1 VFGISGFEF
10 LIIAGFILLV
20 FGPEKI
26 PDMAKTFGRAM
37 KQFNKAKSDMETVVR
52 MEMWQ
57 ADQKSPDSP
66 FKPKENP
73 LERLAAA
80 TKAQQ
85 ESDAAK
91 PSEGEAEEAA
101 LDAENADAS
110 AVDAAAPTTPD
121 TPAASTAPAPK
132 TAPDKEPPVA
142 QAVEGEGRRT
152 PSTVATALFEDDDE
166 DEEEEE

>member
-1 VFGISGFEF
+1 MFGISGFEF

-37 KQFNKAKSDMETVVR
+37 KQFNQAKSDMETVIR
-52 MEMWQ
+52 TEMWA
-57 ADQKSPDSP
+57 ADQNRADSP

-85 ESDAAK
+85 PQTPAPMTDDSPADVDAEGADAAGEVQGT
-91 PSEGEAEEAA
+91 EGGT
-101 LDAENADAS
+101 AS
-110 AVDAAAPTTPD
+110 AQTATAAATAT
-121 TPAASTAPAPK
+121 ATAPA
-132 TAPDKEPPVA
+132 AVA
-142 QAVEGEGRRT
+142 
-152 PSTVATALFEDDDE
+152 SSIFEDDDE